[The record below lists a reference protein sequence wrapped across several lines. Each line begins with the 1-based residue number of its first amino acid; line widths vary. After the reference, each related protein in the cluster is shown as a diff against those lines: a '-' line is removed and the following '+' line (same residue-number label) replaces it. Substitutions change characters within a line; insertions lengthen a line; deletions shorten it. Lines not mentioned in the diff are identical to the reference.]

1 MLVLSLIRFI
11 PSTRIGEVHTDA
23 PEINYDKFMV
33 RRYDHLQVL
42 VNTNLELPA
51 TSAGPSESELRF
63 RLTHFYV
70 HKAVYEKILDFRI
83 TTPKIILNY
92 VFLLEENKYFE
103 NAFDMYQRGVKI
115 FKYFMLKTYGNLS
128 YKVCQEIWEDKAER
142 AIELFEHA
150 AYMMLSV
157 RTLYLQYAKLEEDYG
172 MAKQAMKVYEEATKK
187 VPECQRV
194 EMCEIYISHAAEIFC
209 DRAVYKYVSHYADPR
224 SDPEFKEEVG
234 LEVSVTQSGT
244 SLRCNVGK
252 KTQRNASDQEK
263 RLRRLQSVHVPN
275 VYHSYI
281 KRWCKKIGVCEPV
294 TGNVE
299 GTELPEEC
307 DDESVGE
314 DKVEIAHKEV
324 LVFGRPARNREQDG
338 KEAREGVENG
348 NQGFGCSREDKE
360 TQTSSV
366 SNDVDKLLVI
376 QFGIVIC
383 RT

>member
-42 VNTNLELPA
+42 VNPNLELP
-51 TSAGPSESELRF
+51 
-63 RLTHFYV
+63 
-70 HKAVYEKILDFRI
+70 AVYEKILDFRI

-103 NAFDMYQRGVKI
+103 NAFDMYERGVKI

-224 SDPEFKEEVG
+224 SDPEFK
-234 LEVSVTQSGT
+234 
-244 SLRCNVGK
+244 
-252 KTQRNASDQEK
+252 AA
-263 RLRRLQSVHVPN
+263 HVPN

-281 KRWCKKIGVCEPV
+281 KRWCKKTGVCEPV

-299 GTELPEEC
+299 GTELLEEC

-324 LVFGRPARNREQDG
+324 LVF
-338 KEAREGVENG
+338 
-348 NQGFGCSREDKE
+348 
-360 TQTSSV
+360 
-366 SNDVDKLLVI
+366 
-376 QFGIVIC
+376 
-383 RT
+383 